1 MFGGGGVAMC
11 GFLCGG
17 KGEEDGGG
25 EEFVCGFDG
34 GGARAVTASPGR
46 VISRVSSLA
55 VVTGSVWWSSDGGE
69 EKGNPG
75 LSAAHLVE
83 SLSSARVCQKDPV

>member
-1 MFGGGGVAMC
+1 MC

-46 VISRVSSLA
+46 VTSRGVSSLA